1 MMTRIDWLIDVN
13 DFFFLF
19 KTLTEGGD
27 FQNLGAS
34 NNPKITQN
42 KNKSEMI
49 QVPILVSQNYRKKVI
64 NS

>member
-19 KTLTEGGD
+19 KTPTEGGD